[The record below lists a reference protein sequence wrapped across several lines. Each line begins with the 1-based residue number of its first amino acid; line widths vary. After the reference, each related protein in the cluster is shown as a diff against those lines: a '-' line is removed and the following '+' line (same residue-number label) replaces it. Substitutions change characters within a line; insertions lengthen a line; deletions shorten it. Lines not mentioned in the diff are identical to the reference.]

1 MPADCM
7 VRWEYVGW
15 LGEVS
20 MAFDFRF
27 IIITTFLHSM
37 EALKLSHHRA
47 QTFGHRKPWT
57 TNNCKN
63 QNVVQELLLAVS
75 RTAEREANVTA
86 ELTWMTSRGLYIHI
100 RVSPTF
106 HVMGGV
112 CIGMLCMV
120 PSNFEI
126 P

>member
-1 MPADCM
+1 M

-20 MAFDFRF
+20 MGFDFRF
-27 IIITTFLHSM
+27 IMITTFMHSM
-37 EALKLSHHRA
+37 EALKLLSHRA

-57 TNNCKN
+57 TNNCES
-63 QNVVQELLLAVS
+63 QNVGQELLLAVS
-75 RTAEREANVTA
+75 TTAEREANVTA
-86 ELTWMTSRGLYIHI
+86 ELTWMTWRGLYIYI

-112 CIGMLCMV
+112 CIGTVGMV